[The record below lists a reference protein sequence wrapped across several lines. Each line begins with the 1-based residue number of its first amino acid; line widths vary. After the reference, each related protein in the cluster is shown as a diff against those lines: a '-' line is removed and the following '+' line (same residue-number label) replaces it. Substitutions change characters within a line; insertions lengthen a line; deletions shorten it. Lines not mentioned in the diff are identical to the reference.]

1 VPSNASSTFCISS
14 CKPTAHVS
22 SEEELVLEELTGLIT
37 QYVSGSEGDPKM
49 YEVVI
54 VPQSEEQTEAVRS
67 LLPGV
72 ASKSAPGGTVF
83 SAGRFFS
90 QRYVEAVC
98 DKCIA
103 LGLFTAAVDP

>member
-1 VPSNASSTFCISS
+1 MPSNASSTFCISS

-22 SEEELVLEELTGLIT
+22 SEEELV
-37 QYVSGSEGDPKM
+37 SGSDGDPKM

>member
-1 VPSNASSTFCISS
+1 M
-14 CKPTAHVS
+14 S